1 MILLWGI
8 FNCIGYGCNWN
19 VPIFGWHFNYPI
31 SQKIDIKKLWK
42 IIFGSLEPIFFSS
55 HSYKHLISLLLKS
68 FKHGKIFFKFNSF
81 SVNIPT
87 IFPLNYYFLLE
98 CLKKKKK
105 NLNKSDSHPQ
115 SNFHFGCLLCPCFCT
130 KFPVSHGSENRKL
143 LKLMAFDLDSV
154 TMKNA
159 WEMLLLFLQRGPKE
173 TEKDS

>member
-1 MILLWGI
+1 MLWGI

-68 FKHGKIFFKFNSF
+68 FKHRKIFFKFNSF

-105 NLNKSDSHPQ
+105 QILINLTLILNLIFILDAFFALAFAQ
-115 SNFHFGCLLCPCFCT
+115 SFLFHM
-130 KFPVSHGSENRKL
+130 V
-143 LKLMAFDLDSV
+143 
-154 TMKNA
+154 
-159 WEMLLLFLQRGPKE
+159 QRIA
-173 TEKDS
+173 SF